1 MKDLKNILFFLF
13 AVLVTLNACEEIDD
27 PLLGTT
33 EVNNFVQFAA
43 DTPAEVSA
51 TEGAAST
58 SMTIQAPASAG
69 EDLLATISF
78 TGDAVF
84 GVDFDIVEGTGS
96 TDIGGVVSKNA
107 TEAVI
112 KIPFIP
118 AGGADLI
125 TDQVKFSVVYL
136 TDGDTDGDKTLIIT
150 LTGAVGSKTSSLV
163 FDGGRGPIRVSST
176 ILISDADCPSDLTG
190 TWNSLTTGSAGTDD
204 PYVVT
209 ITETPTNGLYDLSDI
224 TFGLYKN
231 GYGSEDNPVQF
242 SDACDVISVTDQPDV
257 VYGGDVFNGSGTVN
271 SDGTITISWSNGF
284 GDNGVTTLTK
294 Q

>member
-1 MKDLKNILFFLF
+1 MKDIKNILFFLF
-13 AVLVTLNACEEIDD
+13 AVLITLNSCEETDD
-27 PLLGTT
+27 PLLGAT

-51 TEGAAST
+51 TEGASST
-58 SMTIQAPASAG
+58 SMTIQAPVSAG

-78 TGDAVF
+78 SGDAVY
-84 GVDFDIVEGTGS
+84 GVDFDLEEGTGA
-96 TDIGGVVSKNA
+96 TNVGGIVSKSA

-136 TDGDTDGDKTLIIT
+136 TDGATDGDKTLIIT

-163 FDGGRGPIRVSST
+163 FDGGRGPIRVTST

-209 ITETPTNGLYDLSDI
+209 ITETSTNGLYDLTDI

-231 GYGSEDNPVQF
+231 GYGSSDNPVQF
-242 SDACDVISVTDQPDV
+242 TDACAVISVTDQPDV

-271 SDGTITISWSNGF
+271 SDGTISLTWSNGF
-284 GDNGVTTLTK
+284 GDSGVTTLTK